1 MALPA
6 LIEWPRRPARLRS
19 GASIPTTLEEVPGGS
34 SRERARRDAGAPG
47 ESDDERCGSSR
58 ALEVA
63 GAAVAYPREPRPR
76 RPDAPAC
83 TMAGRRSLR
92 RRAILRLRPRDQR
105 ATG

>member
-63 GAAVAYPREPRPR
+63 GAAVAYPREPRPP
-76 RPDAPAC
+76 RPDAPARA
-83 TMAGRRSLR
+83 MAR
-92 RRAILRLRPRDQR
+92 RRPLRPRALLPLR
-105 ATG
+105 PPGPR